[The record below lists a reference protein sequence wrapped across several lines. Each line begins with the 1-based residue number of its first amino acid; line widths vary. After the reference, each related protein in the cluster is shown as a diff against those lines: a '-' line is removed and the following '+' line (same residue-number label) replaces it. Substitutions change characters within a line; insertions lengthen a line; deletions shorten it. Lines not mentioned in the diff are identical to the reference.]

1 MFCRLLCSLLTIFF
15 LAHSSALA
23 REAVTPWDQVFS
35 VQVVDG
41 VSADSTVAQVSA
53 LAPERF
59 APFDAT
65 KRYRIDQNHAMWL
78 RIQPLSNA
86 KPAVQSWILGFPQN
100 FVDRFSLH
108 RAAPDGSWVVQSAGE
123 HVAHDQ
129 WPIAGLYPRFEVS
142 ANAAVGTY
150 YLRIKQ
156 TMGLRLKMDFRPEA
170 DAQRQ
175 AQNDFLVGG
184 VLLGLMAVM
193 GLASAVLALLYRHAA
208 YVWYGIYALLALLA
222 AASYLG
228 VAGNFL
234 WPGSERWPQAS
245 FVVFIAAAA
254 LMQVQFCRAIFAAY
268 AADARMRWLVGVA
281 AVLVPGC
288 MAGMTAVGSVVL
300 QMLLLGLS
308 VLACALPILTLVA
321 RAWRS
326 RSAADRQVAALWVL
340 GYTPLVASIVMGVL
354 DGMEVLNLQWMHPNT
369 PVYALF
375 FEMPTLL
382 LALHWN
388 ARNRWFA
395 TVRAQAL
402 NELDPLTGVATQAA
416 FTQGLAQVWREAIAA
431 QTDVAVA
438 YVRIE
443 PAYRNE
449 AESARQRTLRA
460 VRLLR
465 TVTRAQDIVAWR
477 DETTFAL
484 VMRGVSPGAG
494 LSARVQRLVALG
506 LANDGDEPL
515 WTPLRFRVVLS
526 TRASLPG
533 PLHEFDAALRAA
545 IHQLTLK
552 ASPAIRFVPS

>member
-1 MFCRLLCSLLTIFF
+1 MFCRLLCSLFAIFL
-15 LAHSSALA
+15 LAHSSVLA
-23 REAVTPWDQVFS
+23 GEVATPWSQVFS

-41 VSADSTVAQVSA
+41 VSADSTVNQVSA
-53 LAPERF
+53 LAPQRF
-59 APFDAT
+59 SPFDAT

-78 RIQPLSNA
+78 RIQALNHA
-86 KPAVQSWILGFPQN
+86 TAQAQSWTLGLPQT
-100 FVDRFSLH
+100 FVDRFTLH
-108 RAAPDGSWVVQSAGE
+108 RAAPDGSWAAESAGE
-123 HVAHDQ
+123 HVAHNL

-142 ANAAVGTY
+142 TDPAAGVY

-156 TMGLRLKMDFRPEA
+156 TMGLRLQMDFRPSASARE
-170 DAQRQ
+170 Q
-175 AQNDFLVGG
+175 AQNEFLVSG

-208 YVWYGIYALLALLA
+208 YVWYGLYALLALLA

-234 WPGSERWPQAS
+234 WPGADRWPQAS

-268 AADARMRWLVGVA
+268 ATDSRMRGLVWGAGLVVAGCILGMVAAQGVA
-281 AVLVPGC
+281 
-288 MAGMTAVGSVVL
+288 L
-300 QMLLLGLS
+300 QMALLGLS
-308 VLACALPILTLVA
+308 VQACALPILSLVA

-326 RSAADRQVAALWVL
+326 RSVADRQIAALWVL

-354 DGMEVLNLQWMHPNT
+354 DGMEVLNLPWMHQNT

-388 ARNRWFA
+388 ARNRWFVQ
-395 TVRAQAL
+395 VRAQVL
-402 NELDPLTGVATQAA
+402 DGLDPLTGVATQAA
-416 FTQGLAQVWREAIAA
+416 FKQRMAKVWREAVAA

-443 PAYRNE
+443 PTHHSE
-449 AESARQRTLRA
+449 AETPQQRNQRA

-465 TVTRAQDIVAWR
+465 TVTRSQDIVAWR

-484 VMRGVSPGAG
+484 VMQGISAGAG
-494 LSARVQRLVALG
+494 LRARVQRLVALG
-506 LANDGDEPL
+506 LANDGDHPQ
-515 WTPLRFRVVLS
+515 WTPLRFRVALS
-526 TRASLPG
+526 TRCSLPG
-533 PLHEFDAALRAA
+533 PLHEFDSALRAA
-545 IHQLTLK
+545 IHPLAAET
-552 ASPAIRFVPS
+552 SPAIRFLPS